1 MKISPLSLPA
11 ALMLVACGPV
21 GGSAKEQA
29 VVEIEAV
36 PDSEIPTDGTVHVVK
51 RGRFVI
57 GPETLFC
64 TYRPGFGVDG
74 TMLSNALKSMGQ
86 SDRLKDTPKGNGAS
100 RSNRAI
106 GPNHDNPDCV
116 KGNPVLIRGIQA
128 LNRAGKPYR
137 LTLVVRQGDAL
148 WQGVLERAD
157 GKLHPDAFGIAD
169 DMPGNNPD
177 DFGSSAEVDS
187 INRDMHGISLEFT
200 NNLKGI
206 PQ

>member
-1 MKISPLSLPA
+1 MKISPLILPA

-21 GGSAKEQA
+21 GDSAKEQA

-64 TYRPGFGVDG
+64 TYRSGFGLDG
-74 TMLSNALKSMGQ
+74 TMLNNTLKSIGQ
-86 SDRLKDTPKGNGAS
+86 SYYLNGSPRGNG
-100 RSNRAI
+100 I
-106 GPNHDNPDCV
+106 FGPNDDNPDCV
-116 KGNPVLIRGIQA
+116 KGNPVLIRGIQT